1 MGETLT
7 GCGCSACEAS
17 LELVWKPQVQH
28 QVYSPAPLTNKN
40 DIWYCPN
47 ATCMVTLPAC
57 EHSHSLWLTRCWQ
70 CHQLI
75 SHPILSN
82 NHNFAQIPVAI
93 RLLFLELRV
102 GLIIQELTDWIASL
116 LPVPK
121 KLLLSFEFIGKFAK
135 PPVTFFYIF
144 VFTSAYPC
152 LWRSWNCCQTSQVC
166 IFPFVPSQSE
176 NVVAWQHNAKHSF
189 SDTEQFS

>member
-1 MGETLT
+1 MGETRGVHTLT

-17 LELVWKPQVQH
+17 LEQIWKPQVQH
-28 QVYSPAPLTNKN
+28 QLYSPAPLANKN
-40 DIWYCPN
+40 DIWCRPN

-57 EHSHSLWLTRCWQ
+57 EHSHSLWLTWCWQ
-70 CHQLI
+70 CLQLI

-93 RLLFLELRV
+93 RLLFLELLV
-102 GLIIQELTDWIASL
+102 GLIIQELTDWIASPL
-116 LPVPK
+116 AAPK
-121 KLLLSFEFIGKFAK
+121 KLLLSFEFIDKFAK

-152 LWRSWNCCQTSQVC
+152 LCWSWNFAKPPRFAY
-166 IFPFVPSQSE
+166 FPSYHPS
-176 NVVAWQHNAKHSF
+176 
-189 SDTEQFS
+189 